1 MNCLVNIFNRCG
13 VNLQEQSKIDVQSR
27 FSEGDLEY
35 VTEEDSY
42 QVLQSFDSWHEY
54 NFERKEE

>member
-1 MNCLVNIFNRCG
+1 MN
-13 VNLQEQSKIDVQSR
+13 ESKIDVQSR

-42 QVLQSFDSWHEY
+42 QVLQSFDSYAEY
-54 NFERKEE
+54 NKERNHDG